1 MGLTKPYEHTQI
13 GWVVLGSLL
22 LPVPLFFVL
31 GAAAGAKLP
40 LLLVV
45 ALLLVMALL
54 FASLT
59 VRVDGEAISWRFGI
73 GLVRRR
79 IDLAEVRAFAEV
91 ENPWYWGWGIRYYRG
106 GKLYNVSGLSAVELA
121 LRDGRRVRV
130 GTDEPGEL
138 FRALEAELGPPV
150 PLAELPVVAS
160 HGGRRAVIVLLAVVG
175 LLLAGL
181 AVLLP
186 LQARPPVVTVAS
198 DGITIDNL
206 FYGQTYPVA
215 EIQKIRLEPRLPTI
229 RARTNGYAAG
239 GTLRGWFLVDRLGQ
253 GKLFVEVRHPPF
265 ILIYLKNG
273 FVGVN
278 FDDRDETERLFA
290 SLRQAFPDLTDGDT
304 NGVERQP

>member
-1 MGLTKPYEHTQI
+1 LI
-13 GWVVLGSLL
+13 L
-22 LPVPLFFVL
+22 
-31 GAAAGAKLP
+31 
-40 LLLVV
+40 V
-45 ALLLVMALL
+45 ALLLVLALL
-54 FASLT
+54 FATLT

-73 GLVRRR
+73 GLIRRR

-91 ENPWYWGWGIRYYRG
+91 QNPWYWGWGIRYYRG

-121 LRDGRRVRV
+121 LRNGERVRV

-138 FRALEAELGPPV
+138 FRALAAELGPPV
-150 PLAELPVVAS
+150 PLAELPVVARP
-160 HGGRRAVIVLLAVVG
+160 GRRRAVILGFAVIG

-181 AVLLP
+181 AVLLR

-206 FYGQTYPVA
+206 FYGQTYPVG
-215 EIQKIRLEPRLPTI
+215 EIQKIRLEPRLPAI
-229 RARTNGYAAG
+229 RMRTNGYAAG

-265 ILIYLKNG
+265 VLIYLKSG

-278 FDDRDETERLFA
+278 FADPGATDRLFA
-290 SLRQAFPDLTDGDT
+290 SLRQAFPDL
-304 NGVERQP
+304 VQ